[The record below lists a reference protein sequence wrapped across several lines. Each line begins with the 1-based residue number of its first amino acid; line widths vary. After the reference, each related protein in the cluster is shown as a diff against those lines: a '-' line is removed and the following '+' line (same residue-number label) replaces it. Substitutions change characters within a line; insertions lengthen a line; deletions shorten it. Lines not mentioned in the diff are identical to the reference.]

1 MQSTFY
7 SHQNYNHLG
16 CYITSLDLLHS
27 KNFCDINGQ
36 RENYISFKKSGT
48 ASEDHNDDGTNG
60 NAPLSKCEPDMGML
74 SRKKKD
80 NEIYVQCF
88 NPLQINTNTE
98 ENNKIEKEKDANIA
112 MGFEN
117 CPNSERINGLQS
129 SFGKLRRVGIM
140 GSVTWRNELL
150 REACRLVHTHPCPTY
165 ESGRQVENQGSMLVE
180 TFSNEQVCYQVASS
194 YGYKLPTDSCNPRE
208 LVSYIKQVAEFGFNH
223 IIIIGELDYGMAFM
237 DCFGRLFQWDDML
250 QML

>member
-1 MQSTFY
+1 
-7 SHQNYNHLG
+7 
-16 CYITSLDLLHS
+16 
-27 KNFCDINGQ
+27 
-36 RENYISFKKSGT
+36 
-48 ASEDHNDDGTNG
+48 
-60 NAPLSKCEPDMGML
+60 
-74 SRKKKD
+74 
-80 NEIYVQCF
+80 
-88 NPLQINTNTE
+88 
-98 ENNKIEKEKDANIA
+98 
-112 MGFEN
+112 
-117 CPNSERINGLQS
+117 
-129 SFGKLRRVGIM
+129 M

-165 ESGRQVENQGSMLVE
+165 ESGRQIENQGSMLVE

>member
-7 SHQNYNHLG
+7 RYQNYNHLG

-117 CPNSERINGLQS
+117 CPNS
-129 SFGKLRRVGIM
+129 
-140 GSVTWRNELL
+140 
-150 REACRLVHTHPCPTY
+150 
-165 ESGRQVENQGSMLVE
+165 
-180 TFSNEQVCYQVASS
+180 
-194 YGYKLPTDSCNPRE
+194 
-208 LVSYIKQVAEFGFNH
+208 
-223 IIIIGELDYGMAFM
+223 
-237 DCFGRLFQWDDML
+237 
-250 QML
+250 